1 MITLLNI
8 LQESLSGTSEKS
20 NPMVLYMQTLKPHL
34 GLLNDYVKL
43 RTYFKDS
50 GFSEK
55 DIESISSAPEWVWKI
70 QREFSGKINKIKQYL
85 IKLGVINDLHTEDL
99 FMKYIVGELK
109 RIDLEFPLN
118 PTTNPNT
125 ERDNN

>member
-1 MITLLNI
+1 MVTLLNI

-20 NPMVLYMQTLKPHL
+20 SPMVLYMETLKPHL

-55 DIESISSAPEWVWKI
+55 DIESKFIPKTPV
-70 QREFSGKINKIKQYL
+70 
-85 IKLGVINDLHTEDL
+85 
-99 FMKYIVGELK
+99 
-109 RIDLEFPLN
+109 
-118 PTTNPNT
+118 
-125 ERDNN
+125 

>member
-1 MITLLNI
+1 
-8 LQESLSGTSEKS
+8 
-20 NPMVLYMQTLKPHL
+20 MVLYMQTLKPHL